1 LTTPIGPPRPA
12 KDAGLSAV
20 SPDSHASRFLAM
32 PGPGA
37 RPRRLATRMPA
48 RRPLPIQRVRSQSS
62 PHRCGVK
69 LCVEYATHLVPGPVA
84 SPEGSTAAAVP
95 KVRVNESRI
104 AHRPRSRRTPAR
116 SRTGFVYRPTTEL
129 SKSPGRWPGGE
140 APWSTAPRP
149 EKGGDDAARR

>member
-69 LCVEYATHLVPGPVA
+69 LCVEYATHLPFHSRSRTRRPPRDR
-84 SPEGSTAAAVP
+84 SR